1 MSGTFAAERARLLA
15 LADEA
20 LRRHAP
26 RAADVSPRLDAA
38 MRHALDAG
46 GKRLRPLLCLAA
58 AEAVRP
64 GAAAEAGR
72 AAAALECVHTYS
84 LIHDDLPCMDDAAT
98 RRGKPTVHVAFDQAT
113 AVLAGDGLLA
123 HAFALTADHEPET
136 ARDLTALLAAAAGP
150 SRLVGGQMEDT
161 IGLAGGASRARLDV
175 IQRGKTAA
183 MIAASLLMGARVAG
197 KRDDGALAAAG
208 DALGRAFQVAD
219 DLLDLEGDAA
229 LLGKPAG
236 TDAAK
241 GKLTLH
247 GLEGAEAAR
256 AELRALT
263 EAYVRGLAEAGL
275 RPDFLAELGRSLV
288 DRRS

>member
-84 LIHDDLPCMDDAAT
+84 LIHDDLPCMDDAAP

-136 ARDLTALLAAAAGP
+136 ARATSPRCWPPPPAPPGSSAGRWRTRSGSPAAP
-150 SRLVGGQMEDT
+150 
-161 IGLAGGASRARLDV
+161 
-175 IQRGKTAA
+175 
-183 MIAASLLMGARVAG
+183 
-197 KRDDGALAAAG
+197 
-208 DALGRAFQVAD
+208 
-219 DLLDLEGDAA
+219 
-229 LLGKPAG
+229 PAPG
-236 TDAAK
+236 STSSN
-241 GKLTLH
+241 
-247 GLEGAEAAR
+247 AAR
-256 AELRALT
+256 
-263 EAYVRGLAEAGL
+263 
-275 RPDFLAELGRSLV
+275 RPR
-288 DRRS
+288 

>member
-1 MSGTFAAERARLLA
+1 MNDAQRAEHARLLA

-26 RAADVSPRLDAA
+26 RAAEVSPRLDAA
-38 MRHALDAG
+38 MRHALEAG
-46 GKRLRPLLCLAA
+46 GKRLRPVLCLAA

-64 GAAAEAGR
+64 GAAEEALR

-84 LIHDDLPCMDDAAT
+84 LIHDDLPCMDDAPT
-98 RRGKPTVHVAFDQAT
+98 RRGKPTVHVAYDEAT

-123 HAFALTADHEPET
+123 HAFILTADHE
-136 ARDLTALLAAAAGP
+136 AALGRDLTALLAAAAGP

-161 IGLAGGASRARLDV
+161 LGLAGAATRARLDA

-197 KRDDGALAAAG
+197 HRDTGALAEAG

-236 TDAAK
+236 ADAAK

-247 GLEGAEAAR
+247 GLTNPAEAR
-256 AELRALT
+256 AAVAGLT
-263 EAYVRGLAEAGL
+263 ETFVRGLGAAGL
-275 RPDFLAELGRSLV
+275 RPDFLAALGRSLV
-288 DRRS
+288 DRRR

>member
-1 MSGTFAAERARLLA
+1 MNEAHRAEHARLLA

-26 RAADVSPRLDAA
+26 RVADVSPRLDAA
-38 MRHALDAG
+38 MRHALEAG
-46 GKRLRPLLCLAA
+46 GKRLRPVLCLAA

-64 GAAAEAGR
+64 GAAGDALR

-98 RRGKPTVHVAFDQAT
+98 RRGKPTVHVAFDEAT

-123 HAFALTADHEPET
+123 HAFGLTADHEPAL
-136 ARDLTALLAAAAGP
+136 ARDLTSLLAAAAGP
-150 SRLVGGQMEDT
+150 ARLVGGQMEDT
-161 IGLAGGASRARLDV
+161 LGLSGPATRARLDA

-197 KRDDGALAAAG
+197 HRDGGALAAAG

-236 TDAAK
+236 ADAAK

-247 GLEGAEAAR
+247 GLAGAQAAR
-256 AELRALT
+256 GELVALT
-263 EAYVRGLAEAGL
+263 EAFARGLGEAGL
-275 RPDFLAELGRSLV
+275 RADFLAALGRSLV